1 MYLTAFQIIDPPFA
15 IEQSRS
21 LDWLANAYVRYQ
33 KVQTHSQSEYLKLLK
48 RVGCAPAQV
57 AKRFHYLPDFQEPV
71 ENAQIFK
78 SAEASGTTARQSF
91 FQETAQQI
99 FESLYEKRSMPN
111 QLIHV
116 SCTGYTSPSAAQLT
130 AARLSPECVVTHSYH
145 MGCYGAFPALRMA
158 SGFLSSPQ
166 LSSEVRTDEPREIS
180 SDMPSDMANDMP
192 NDMSVDIV
200 HTEMCTLQMK
210 PSDPSLEQMVIQS
223 LFADGMAAY
232 RAVGRRPAGPSLE
245 ILKLGEFLI
254 PNSAAAMSWSIGDEA
269 MSMTLSKDV
278 PTLVA
283 SALREILSRWE
294 RQTGFEILKLLPKAI
309 VAVHPGGPKIIDAVR
324 ELLELNET
332 QVRHSRAVLYERGNM
347 SSATVPHIWQKILQ
361 DETIKSGTPVLSLA
375 FGPGLTVCLS
385 WMHLCR

>member
-1 MYLTAFQIIDPPFA
+1 MLYLTAFQIIDPPFA
-15 IEQSRS
+15 IEQSQS
-21 LDWLANAYVRYQ
+21 LDWLSNAYVRYQ
-33 KVQTHSQSEYLKLLK
+33 KVQTHSQSDYLKLLK

-57 AKRFHYLPDFQEPV
+57 AKRFHYLPDFHEPV

-78 SAEASGTTARQSF
+78 MSQAGGASARQDF
-91 FQETAQQI
+91 FQATSKQI
-99 FESLYEKRSMPN
+99 FESLYAKRSMPN

-116 SCTGYTSPSAAQLT
+116 SCTGYSSPSAAQLT

-166 LSSEVRTDEPREIS
+166 LAMKSASE
-180 SDMPSDMANDMP
+180 MA
-192 NDMSVDIV
+192 VDIV
-200 HTEMCTLQMK
+200 HTEMCTLQMR
-210 PSDPSLEQMVIQS
+210 PADPTLEQMVIQS

-232 RAVGRRPAGPSLE
+232 RATADRPTDASLE
-245 ILKLGEFLI
+245 IIKLGEFLI
-254 PNSAAAMSWSIGDEA
+254 PNSEAAMSWAIGDEA

-283 SALREILSRWE
+283 SALREILIRWE
-294 RQTGFEILKLLPKAI
+294 RQTGIEILRLLPNAI

-324 ELLELNET
+324 ELLELRES
-332 QVRHSRAVLYERGNM
+332 QVSHSRAVLYEHGNM

-361 DETIKSGTPVLSLA
+361 DESIMSETPVLSLA

-385 WMHLCR
+385 WMKVCR